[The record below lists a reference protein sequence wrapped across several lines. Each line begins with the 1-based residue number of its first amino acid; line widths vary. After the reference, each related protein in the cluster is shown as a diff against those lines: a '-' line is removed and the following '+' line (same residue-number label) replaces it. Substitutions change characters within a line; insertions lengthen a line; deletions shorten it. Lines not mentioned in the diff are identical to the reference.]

1 MTDHVSTH
9 GQSQRCRGV
18 ELEYIRFV
26 EDYWENGR
34 SKQRVNTN
42 LGRKDLFAPRLE
54 RLVEALLPLESAT
67 MKRFTINN

>member
-1 MTDHVSTH
+1 
-9 GQSQRCRGV
+9 
-18 ELEYIRFV
+18 V